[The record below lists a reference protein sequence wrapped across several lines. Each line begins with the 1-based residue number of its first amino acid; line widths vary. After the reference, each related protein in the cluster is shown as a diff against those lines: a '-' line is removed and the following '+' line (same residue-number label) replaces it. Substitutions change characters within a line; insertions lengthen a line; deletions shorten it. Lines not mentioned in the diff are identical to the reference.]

1 MMMHENDQA
10 SKAVNFAKTGNRY
23 DKVLL
28 LFCLVVLGFTILYP
42 SMRLLVRAFMHWN
55 WDFLCSHAAKNAI
68 QNTFIISLASVFT
81 SGSLGILLAYII
93 TFYRFPGS
101 RILGALA
108 YLPFTLPPLVGV
120 LSFYYIIGRDG
131 FIPRLLS
138 GLFGIEIIQIP
149 GFWAILLIHTYSFY
163 VFFYA
168 MVGPA
173 LANLDRTQIEAAR
186 TLGAGSV
193 RTFYK
198 VTLPLLRPALLGAS
212 LLTFMSSGASFSA
225 PYFFGH
231 NYPMLSVLIYNETSQ
246 FHMDNAVTLTLALA
260 VLSLFGVIVFRS
272 TRTYQSSAGKG
283 IAGTLHSRS
292 SRVLASICAWLGI
305 ALLLA
310 PHTNI
315 FWLSFVDYRAWHTE
329 IFPTRLSLEN
339 YRMLLASPNAILPIW
354 NSIWMSCLAAIM
366 VLLVALPAAYL
377 ISRKRPGG
385 SWVNFLVMIPWAL
398 PGTVIAIN
406 LIIAFNNRWLPLYN
420 TVWLLPL
427 AYFIRNIPLLTRMS
441 GAAMEAFDAGLIE
454 AGRTL
459 GASPRY
465 CFLRIVAPIIAP
477 AVLAGLAMVFA
488 TSLGEFVASI
498 LLYVPANLPI
508 AVHINMAWRTAI
520 GEAFAYSVLLML
532 LVGIVFTVSRCFTAR
547 LL

>member
-1 MMMHENDQA
+1 MMTSNNFQEPR
-10 SKAVNFAKTGNRY
+10 AVNCSSTGTRY
-23 DKVLL
+23 DTAL
-28 LFCLVVLGFTILYP
+28 LFFCLAVLGLTILYP
-42 SMRLLVRAFMHWN
+42 SVRLLVQAFMHWN
-55 WDFLCSHAAKNAI
+55 WEFLLSHSAKSAI
-68 QNTFIISLASVFT
+68 QNTFIVSLASVFT
-81 SGSLGILLAYII
+81 SGVVGVLLACILTY
-93 TFYRFPGS
+93 YRFPGC
-101 RILGALA
+101 RILSTLA

-131 FIPRLLS
+131 FLPRILNS
-138 GLFGIEIIQIP
+138 LFDISNFQIA
-149 GFWAILLIHTYSFY
+149 GFWAILIIHTYSFY

-173 LANLDRTQIEAAR
+173 LVNLDRTQIEAAR
-186 TLGAGSV
+186 TLGAGPV
-193 RTFYK
+193 RTFCK
-198 VTLPLLRPALLGAS
+198 VTLPLLRPALYGAS

-231 NYPMLSVLIYNETSQ
+231 NFPMLSVLIYNESSQ
-246 FHMDNAVTLTLALA
+246 FHMGNAVTLTLALA
-260 VLSLFGVIVFRS
+260 IISLFGVIVFRS
-272 TRTYQSSAGKG
+272 TRTHQSSAGKG
-283 IAGTLHSRS
+283 IAGTLRSRS
-292 SRVLASICAWLGI
+292 GRILAGILAWLGI
-305 ALLLA
+305 SILLI
-310 PHTNI
+310 PHANI
-315 FWLSFVDYRAWHTE
+315 LWLSFIDYRAWHTE
-329 IFPTRLSLEN
+329 IFPTQLTLEN
-339 YRMLLASPNAILPIW
+339 YRNLLTSPNAFLPIW
-354 NSIWMSCLAAIM
+354 NSIWMSGLAAFV

-385 SWVNFLVMIPWAL
+385 RWVNILVMIPWAL

-441 GAAMEAFDAGLIE
+441 GAAMEAFDAGLLE

-520 GEAFAYSVLLML
+520 GEAFAYSVLLMF
-532 LVGIVFTVSRCFTAR
+532 LVGIVFSISRCFTSR